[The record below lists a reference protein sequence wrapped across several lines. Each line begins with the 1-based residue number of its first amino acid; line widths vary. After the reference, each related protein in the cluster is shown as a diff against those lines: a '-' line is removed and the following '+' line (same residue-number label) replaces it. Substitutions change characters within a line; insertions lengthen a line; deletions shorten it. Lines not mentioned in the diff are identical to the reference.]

1 MPPIDDKN
9 IGQVLP
15 SESESVPDTQP
26 QIIVND
32 YGENRDPAV
41 VVDEAERTVLLTP
54 SETIIIEKQPEI
66 DITPANRPRK
76 VYGGMWGQAE
86 IATVG
91 MAMLA
96 VLAAILLYVF
106 LVVPSNRQLERDRA
120 ARDRLETEQ
129 ISAKAKYGD
138 ITSTESQVTKLVTSV
153 NDFETNNLAISTI
166 GKNSLYQRLNS
177 LIAAYGLVNTSG
189 PDYAPLEMADQ
200 NNGPQTDEER
210 GRAKYRSI
218 FPGIYVTM
226 TVEGSYQNLRRF
238 IADIER
244 GNDFVVI
251 SSVQLEPSD
260 SEASKEQP
268 TETQVR
274 SNPQMPNYSAAPIIT
289 GQNPTMNPNV
299 RVAQP
304 QPQFQRPK
312 GKTHGEVVSLRLE
325 MAAYFRRTGSAPAPE
340 PAAQ

>member
-9 IGQVLP
+9 IGRVLP
-15 SESESVPDTQP
+15 QENVPDTLP
-26 QIIVND
+26 EILVND
-32 YGENRDPAV
+32 YGENRDSTV
-41 VVDEAERTVLLTP
+41 VVDEANRTVMLTP
-54 SETIIIEKQPEI
+54 SETIVIEKQPEL

-76 VYGGMWGQAE
+76 IYGGMWGQAE

-96 VLAAILLYVF
+96 ILAAILLYVF
-106 LVVPSNRQLERDRA
+106 LVVPSNSQLERDRA
-120 ARDRLETEQ
+120 ERDRLEAEQ

-138 ITSTESQVTKLVTSV
+138 ITSTENQVSKLVTSV
-153 NDFETNNLAISTI
+153 SEFETNNLAVSAI
-166 GKNSLYQRLNS
+166 GKNALYQRLNG
-177 LIAAYGLVNTSG
+177 LIAAYGLTNTSG
-189 PDYAPLEMADQ
+189 PDYAPLETADQ
-200 NNGPQTDEER
+200 NSGVQTDEER

-238 IADIER
+238 IADVER

-260 SEASKEQP
+260 SETNKEQS
-268 TETQVR
+268 TENPER
-274 SNPQMPNYSAAPIIT
+274 PNPQAPPYSAAPIIT

-325 MAAYFRRTGSAPAPE
+325 MAAYFRRANFVPATE

>member
-9 IGQVLP
+9 VGRVLP
-15 SESESVPDTQP
+15 SEGVPDTQP
-26 QIIVND
+26 EILVND
-32 YGENRDPAV
+32 YGENRDSTV
-41 VVDEAERTVLLTP
+41 VVDEVDRTVMLTP
-54 SETIIIEKQPEI
+54 NETLVIEKQPEL

-76 VYGGMWGQAE
+76 VYGGLWGQAE

-106 LVVPSNRQLERDRA
+106 LVVPSNSQLERDRA

-129 ISAKAKYGD
+129 TSAKTKYGD
-138 ITSTESQVTKLVTSV
+138 ITSTENQVTKLVTSV

-166 GKNSLYQRLNS
+166 GKNALYQRLNS

-189 PDYAPLEMADQ
+189 PDYAPLETADQ

-218 FPGIYVTM
+218 FPGIYVKM
-226 TVEGSYQNLRRF
+226 TFEGSYQNLRRF

-244 GNDFVVI
+244 GYDFVVI
-251 SSVQLEPSD
+251 CSVQLEPSD
-260 SEASKEQP
+260 SETNKEQS
-268 TETQVR
+268 TETQVS
-274 SNPQMPNYSAAPIIT
+274 SNPKMPAYSAAPIIT
-289 GQNPTMNPNV
+289 GQNPTLNPNV

-325 MAAYFRRTGSAPAPE
+325 MAAYFRRAGYVPAPE
-340 PAAQ
+340 PAAR